1 MFKRSNCDV
10 SNKNL
15 SKAFISSERWKNTDH
30 RKVCRKTFSKWI
42 DGMTLC
48 MTCKLHVIVLHRSWV
63 NAFWYKTGL
72 VLLERGWSVNRIP
85 GRQVKATR
93 SGSNE
98 FLSLKCI
105 SKFIS
110 FCSAYYWCKFS
121 DLNFLKISKI
131 NVRTMKVINDGDWT
145 VPSISFFN
153 DTAIRYFHT
162 I

>member
-1 MFKRSNCDV
+1 MNRQYDPLHDMQIACYCIAQV
-10 SNKNL
+10 L
-15 SKAFISSERWKNTDH
+15 SQCLLIQNGT
-30 RKVCRKTFSKWI
+30 
-42 DGMTLC
+42 
-48 MTCKLHVIVLHRSWV
+48 VLV
-63 NAFWYKTGL
+63 
-72 VLLERGWSVNRIP
+72 ERGWSVNRIP

-93 SGSNE
+93 SSSNE

-131 NVRTMKVINDGDWT
+131 NVRTMKIINDGDWT